1 MDGHEKTR
9 CSCVRLAFS
18 CLKSQDWILQSLGE
32 HSSYDSLQ
40 ATGQLAGTKGLMFLK
55 KEWLVFIKD

>member
-1 MDGHEKTR
+1 M
-9 CSCVRLAFS
+9 RLAFS
-18 CLKSQDWILQSLGE
+18 CLKSQDWILQSPGE